1 MIRVHHVGYLVRDI
15 ERFAASLPG
24 LTLKNLVEDPLQ
36 NAKLALYGVGDG
48 SYVELIQPLS
58 STAFTWAHLNRN
70 GEGLHHVCY
79 EGIPLDALDRVLKE
93 HRMIKV
99 RGPMHAILFGR
110 DVVFAVTRQRSI
122 IEFLL

>member
-1 MIRVHHVGYLVRDI
+1 LIRVHHVGYLVRDI
-15 ERFAASLPG
+15 EGFAASLPG
-24 LTLKNLVEDPLQ
+24 LTLENSVEDPLQ
-36 NAKLALYGVGDG
+36 NAKLALYRVGDG

>member
-1 MIRVHHVGYLVRDI
+1 MHHVGYLVRDI
-15 ERFAASLPG
+15 EGFAASLPG
-24 LTLKNLVEDPLQ
+24 LTLENSVEDPLQ
-36 NAKLALYGVGDG
+36 NAKLALYRVGDG

>member
-15 ERFAASLPG
+15 EGFAASLPG
-24 LTLKNLVEDPLQ
+24 LTLENSVEDPLQ
-36 NAKLALYGVGDG
+36 NAKLALYRVGDG